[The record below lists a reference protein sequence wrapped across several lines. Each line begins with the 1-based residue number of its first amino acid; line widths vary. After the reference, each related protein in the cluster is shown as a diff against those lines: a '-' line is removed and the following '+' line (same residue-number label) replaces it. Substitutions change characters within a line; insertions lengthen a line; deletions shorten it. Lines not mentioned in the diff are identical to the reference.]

1 MRRLLSILLLT
12 ATALGHAAGLQS
24 SGVQAT
30 PRQSPGTGAKAA
42 PITAPDPQI
51 ERERNRRMTEIR
63 TAENNGVSVRLKD
76 IARFRGV
83 RANHL
88 MGVGVVFGLEGTGDT
103 KRNPQAAKAIANF
116 LRAVGQDVDPS
127 AIDPRN
133 GALVMV
139 TADLA
144 PFANNGA
151 AMDVTVTSLGDAKS
165 LRGGTLLRTELYAIG
180 NTEKIYAIA
189 QGAVSIGGYSASSAG
204 NKDQVGFTTVGRVPS
219 GAIVENSAPTTLVYD
234 GQMFI
239 ELADPDFTT
248 ASRLQEAIAKKYP
261 EFHPLAQDGG
271 TISVDLPNGITP
283 TKAMAKLEAI
293 TVSVDNA
300 AIIVINEK
308 TGSIAIGG
316 NVRIAPV
323 AIATGQISVRIEQD
337 LAVSQPNP
345 FSRGETVAVPSPRT
359 SAVEDEAD
367 IAVVAPNATVADLA
381 RIFQELR
388 LPATQIINILQILR
402 QQGALKARLV
412 IQ

>member
-1 MRRLLSILLLT
+1 MKSSLLLVALLAGSAFAQT
-12 ATALGHAAGLQS
+12 APNQNS
-24 SGVQAT
+24 
-30 PRQSPGTGAKAA
+30 GTGK
-42 PITAPDPQI
+42 PGSSI
-51 ERERNRRMTEIR
+51 EQERNRRMNEIR
-63 TAENNGVSVRLKD
+63 RTETDGVSVRLKD

-103 KRNPQAAKAIANF
+103 RRNPQAAKAIANF
-116 LRAVGQDVDPS
+116 LRGMGQDVDP
-127 AIDPRN
+127 ATIDPKN

-165 LRGGTLLRTELYAIG
+165 LRGGTLLRTEMYAVG
-180 NTEKIYAIA
+180 DTETVYALA
-189 QGAVSIGGYSASSAG
+189 QGAVSIGGYSAQSGG
-204 NKDQVGFTTVGRVPS
+204 NKDQVGFTTVGRVPQ
-219 GAIVENSAPTTLVYD
+219 GAIVEQGAPTKLVYD

-248 ASRLQEAIAKKYP
+248 ASRLQEAIAKKHP
-261 EFHPLAQDGG
+261 EFHPMAEDGG
-271 TISVDLPNGITP
+271 TIVVDLPPGLTP
-283 TKAMAKLEAI
+283 TRAMAKLEGI
-293 TVSVDNA
+293 TVNVDNA
-300 AIIVINEK
+300 AIVVINEK

-323 AIATGQISVRIEQD
+323 AIATGTISVRIEQD

-345 FSRGETVAVPSPRT
+345 FSNGQTVAVASPRIQT
-359 SAVEDEAD
+359 SEGEAD
-367 IAVVAPNATVADLA
+367 VAVVAPNATVADLA

-388 LPATQIINILQILR
+388 LPATQIINILQLLR
-402 QQGALKARLV
+402 QQGALKAKLV